1 VSSPLEVLFLPF
13 LACVILTGIHAYLGI
28 HVISRKVIFVDIAL
42 AQIAALGGT
51 VAFLLGYDPRSEG
64 AYFFSLAFAVLAAI
78 VFALT
83 RTRHERVPQEAVIG
97 LTYATASAA
106 AILLADISPHGA
118 EHLHDLLAGSIVWVT
133 PQQIAKTA
141 ILYSLLGLFHIVF
154 RKRFLQ
160 ISLHPEEAYRQ
171 GVRVRLWDFLFYLS
185 FGVVITS
192 SVQIAGVLLVF
203 CYLVAPSIFA
213 VMFFDS
219 LRPRLITGW
228 TMGTLVSAVGLYFSY
243 DRPSGPTIMVVFA
256 IALLLGGLARSLWPL
271 ARPAVPLAATA
282 TVMVVLTCA
291 AGALQA
297 HHAATPEPGE
307 AAAAAEAAITRSGRD
322 TAPPQGPHGEA
333 HEVATGIGG
342 QRTALHDE
350 HPEVR
355 ARAVAELARSGDPR
369 VLHDLVDAL
378 ADQDAGVREAAAAA
392 VGQMG
397 NRSAIPALR
406 QHLGHKDEDP
416 WVRLRMAESLA
427 ALGERD
433 GLQALLDLAATGDG
447 GLLRLEALNTLSKFA
462 SLTPPVDD
470 PAGDAARKRLGAL
483 RAWWD
488 RNGARLHFDPQ
499 TRTFH

>member
-1 VSSPLEVLFLPF
+1 
-13 LACVILTGIHAYLGI
+13 
-28 HVISRKVIFVDIAL
+28 
-42 AQIAALGGT
+42 
-51 VAFLLGYDPRSEG
+51 
-64 AYFFSLAFAVLAAI
+64 
-78 VFALT
+78 
-83 RTRHERVPQEAVIG
+83 
-97 LTYATASAA
+97 
-106 AILLADISPHGA
+106 
-118 EHLHDLLAGSIVWVT
+118 
-133 PQQIAKTA
+133 
-141 ILYSLLGLFHIVF
+141 
-154 RKRFLQ
+154 
-160 ISLHPEEAYRQ
+160 
-171 GVRVRLWDFLFYLS
+171 
-185 FGVVITS
+185 
-192 SVQIAGVLLVF
+192 
-203 CYLVAPSIFA
+203 
-213 VMFFDS
+213 
-219 LRPRLITGW
+219 
-228 TMGTLVSAVGLYFSY
+228 
-243 DRPSGPTIMVVFA
+243 
-256 IALLLGGLARSLWPL
+256 
-271 ARPAVPLAATA
+271 VPLAATA

-470 PAGDAARKRLGAL
+470 PAGDAAQKRLGAL